1 MVDLATG
8 LYKKNHEGRMIAVSR
23 RGLLPLPQ
31 KQVAPY
37 SSFYDE
43 LRGQKRM
50 LKVFQTVRK
59 HMEIAAQKGLDTRAV
74 IDSLRPHTSLIW
86 MNLPDNEKRR
96 FLRHVFRYWE
106 IIRSRIPPESDRIIS
121 DLLSSGQME
130 LLAGSIIDFIPAG
143 RSIQMIFLSR
153 GSKRKKNMT
162 ADLVINC
169 IGPNLDYE
177 RRDEPLIKNLLRRKL
192 IQCDPAHLGINAHPD
207 GSVIQ
212 SDGTLSNTLFTI
224 GLTLKGIVW
233 EALATPEIRV
243 QAENLA
249 RKLLAN

>member
-1 MVDLATG
+1 
-8 LYKKNHEGRMIAVSR
+8 MI
-23 RGLLPLPQ
+23 
-31 KQVAPY
+31 Y
-37 SSFYDE
+37 
-43 LRGQKRM
+43 
-50 LKVFQTVRK
+50 
-59 HMEIAAQKGLDTRAV
+59 
-74 IDSLRPHTSLIW
+74 
-86 MNLPDNEKRR
+86 
-96 FLRHVFRYWE
+96 
-106 IIRSRIPPESDRIIS
+106 
-121 DLLSSGQME
+121 
-130 LLAGSIIDFIPAG
+130 
-143 RSIQMIFLSR
+143 LSR
-153 GSKRKKNMT
+153 DSKSKKKIT

-177 RRDEPLIKNLLRRKL
+177 QRDEPLIKNLLRKNL